1 MTLFKN
7 TTPSNSAGQKVNWN
21 GTDDDMTP
29 RQYFESVTF
38 KFEDLVWGIQVV
50 LRDSGEVTLMNDT
63 TPLNADWLKVTK
75 QVARVGGKC
84 YTMTAADGTNNIQ
97 KPSMIRILG

>member
-1 MTLFKN
+1 MQTFDSQ
-7 TTPSNSAGQKVNWN
+7 TPNIKCV
-21 GTDDDMTP
+21 DLK
-29 RQYFESVTF
+29 YFESITF
-38 KFEDLVWGIQVV
+38 NFEDLVWGIQVV

-84 YTMTAADGTNNIQ
+84 YTMTAADGTKNI
-97 KPSMIRILG
+97 KRPSMIRIFGYF